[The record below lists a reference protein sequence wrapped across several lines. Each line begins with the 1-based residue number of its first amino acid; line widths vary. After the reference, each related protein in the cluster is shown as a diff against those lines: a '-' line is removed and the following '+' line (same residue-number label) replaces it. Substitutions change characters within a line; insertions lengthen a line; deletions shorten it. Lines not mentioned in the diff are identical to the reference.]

1 MRMLGRRAKWVGV
14 AVGLLATLL
23 GGWLMKG
30 KQGPAGAG
38 SAPVEVEP
46 KRLEA
51 HVRMLAET
59 FHPRDHS
66 SVENL
71 DRAAAYISAELTKA
85 GARVREEPFT
95 ASGRAYR
102 NVIGSYGPEAGPRIV
117 VGAHY
122 DVAGPYPGADDNAS
136 GVAGMLELA
145 RLLGSRAPA
154 MRVDLVGFSLEE
166 PPYFG
171 SSQMGSAVHA
181 AALKKAG
188 VQVRAMLSLEMIG
201 CFTDVKGSQR
211 FPAPG
216 LQLIYPTTGNF
227 IAVVGKLGD
236 EGLTRTIKGAMRA
249 ATDVGVESIN
259 APRSL
264 PGVDLSD
271 HASFWD
277 HGFPAVMLT
286 DTAFFRNPRYHT
298 EDDTPDTLD
307 YARMAKV
314 VQGVF
319 GAVEVLAAAR

>member
-1 MRMLGRRAKWVGV
+1 MLGRRGKWVGV
-14 AVGLLATLL
+14 AVGLLAALL
-23 GGWLMKG
+23 GGWMMKG
-30 KQGPAGAG
+30 RQAPSRAG
-38 SAPVEVEP
+38 SAPVDVEP

-51 HVRMLAET
+51 HVRALAET
-59 FHPRDHS
+59 FRPRDHS

-71 DRAAAYISAELTKA
+71 DRAAAYIAAELTKA

-95 ASGRAYR
+95 VSGRGYR
-102 NVIGSYGPEAGPRIV
+102 NVVGSYGPEAGPRIV

-122 DVAGPYPGADDNAS
+122 DAAGPYPGADDNAS

-154 MRVDLVGFSLEE
+154 MRVDLVAFSLEE

-171 SSQMGSAVHA
+171 SEQMGSAVHA
-181 AALKKAG
+181 AALKKDG
-188 VQVRAMLSLEMIG
+188 VQVRAMMSLEMIG

-211 FPAPG
+211 LPLPG
-216 LQLIYPTTGNF
+216 MERIYPTTGNF
-227 IAVVGKLGD
+227 IAVVGQPG
-236 EGLTRTIKGAMRA
+236 EEELTRTIKGAMLA
-249 ATDVGVESIN
+249 ATDLGVESIN
-259 APRSL
+259 APRSV

-271 HASFWD
+271 HASFWY

-319 GAVEVLAAAR
+319 GAVEALAAAR